1 MVAPLLIMAGIQ
13 AAQGVMAQR
22 AQNYASIQQNEA
34 IGKANIE
41 NVIRTG
47 YRTGILSLQAAQA
60 KKQNA
65 QNGFSITAQHKAV
78 LGSAVA
84 NTAAAGT
91 VGASADAVKFDIDRA
106 ANVAQSN
113 LDLDWE
119 IQSENF
125 KQQLH
130 DTIQAGKDSL
140 RTGVSVPSAGMQ
152 FLGLAASTGASV
164 AGQYASAKMNL
175 GLGTKAATPST
186 YSPSYMD

>member
-13 AAQGVMAQR
+13 AAQGVMNQR

-47 YRTGILSLQAAQA
+47 YRTGIISLQAAQA
-60 KKQNA
+60 KKQKA
-65 QNGFSITAQHKAV
+65 QNGFSISAQHKSV
-78 LGSAVA
+78 LGAATA
-84 NTAAAGT
+84 NQAASGA
-91 VGASADAVKFDIDRA
+91 VGASADAVKFDLERA

-119 IQSENF
+119 IQTENF
-125 KQQLH
+125 KQQLN
-130 DTIQAGKDSL
+130 DTVQAGKDSL
-140 RTGVSVPSAGMQ
+140 RSGVNVPSAGMQ
-152 FLGLAASTGASV
+152 LLSLAASTGASV

-175 GLGTKAATPST
+175 GLGSTPAQ
-186 YSPSYMD
+186 